1 MTTTPKSFHLTPEVH
16 AYILDHSSALDPI
29 ATELVGRTAE
39 LGGVSIM
46 QIAPEQA
53 VFMTLITQ
61 AVGARVAVEVEH
73 VHGNVGAR
81 DRPRA
86 PSDGR
91 LTCCDVSEDWTSI
104 AREFWQRAGVA
115 DRIDLRMSPAAET
128 RDVARGCRR
137 PRVRGRRQGRLHP
150 LLGRVGPRMRGG
162 SVLVDNT
169 LRGGT
174 VADSSN
180 TDDTT
185 EQAAFSDHAV
195 ADGRMDV
202 VVLAVGDG
210 LTFARRRTER
220 RQAPSGAVT
229 WTMPNEERA
238 ATAVGG
244 DPETVRAPDPTSG
257 TDP

>member
-1 MTTTPKSFHLTPEVH
+1 MVAPMTTTPKSFHLTPEVH

-46 QIAPEQA
+46 QVAPEQA

-61 AVGARVAVEVEH
+61 AVGARVAVEV
-73 VHGNVGAR
+73 GTFTGMSALAIAR
-81 DRPRA
+81 GLP
-86 PSDGR
+86 PDGR

-115 DRIDLRMSPAAET
+115 DRIDLRIGPAAET
-128 RDVARGCRR
+128 LAAMSPEAVVDLAFVDADKGGYIRYWDELV
-137 PRVRGRRQGRLHP
+137 
-150 LLGRVGPRMRGG
+150 PRMRPGG
-162 SVLVDNT
+162 IVLVDNT

-185 EQAAFSDHAV
+185 EQIRAFNDHAV

-210 LTFARRRTER
+210 LTFARRR
-220 RQAPSGAVT
+220 
-229 WTMPNEERA
+229 
-238 ATAVGG
+238 
-244 DPETVRAPDPTSG
+244 D
-257 TDP
+257 

>member
-1 MTTTPKSFHLTPEVH
+1 MVAPMTTTPKSFHLTPEVH

-61 AVGARVAVEVEH
+61 AVGARVAVEV
-73 VHGNVGAR
+73 GTFTGMSALAIAR
-81 DRPRA
+81 GLP
-86 PSDGR
+86 PDGR

-115 DRIDLRMSPAAET
+115 DRIDLRIGPAAET
-128 RDVARGCRR
+128 LAAMSPEAVVDLAFVDADKGGYIRYWDELV
-137 PRVRGRRQGRLHP
+137 
-150 LLGRVGPRMRGG
+150 PRMRPGG
-162 SVLVDNT
+162 IVLVDNT

-185 EQAAFSDHAV
+185 EQIRAFNDHAV

-210 LTFARRRTER
+210 LTFARRR
-220 RQAPSGAVT
+220 
-229 WTMPNEERA
+229 
-238 ATAVGG
+238 
-244 DPETVRAPDPTSG
+244 D
-257 TDP
+257 